1 MFRPV
6 ALYIGLRYT
15 RAKRRNHF
23 ISFIALTS
31 MLGLM
36 LGVAVLITVLS
47 VMNGFG
53 RELQVRILGMV
64 PHGAVIG
71 YKYFSD
77 WQDVSKQIQLNP
89 EVQATAPFIHIQ
101 GMMSNKG
108 EVVPVLVSGVQPELE
123 GKVSIVTGE
132 GLGLSRVT
140 NFSPANL
147 SELVP
152 GEYDV
157 ILGRRLARKLGVAI
171 GDKVTFLMPEAT
183 ISPAGVMPRYKR
195 FTVTGTFQVGAEMD
209 GLLAMIHIEDAQK
222 LIHAPG
228 AVEGVRIKYKDLF
241 EAPKQ
246 TWKIVEKLDPDR
258 FQPSDWTRTHG
269 SLFEAIKMEK
279 TMMAFLLLLIVAVAA
294 FNIVSSLVML
304 VTDKRADIA
313 ILRTLGA
320 TPRTIMTIFMVQGTI
335 IGCFG
340 TLTGILLGLLVAY
353 NVTDFVEWLKNTTNH
368 DFMQAYF
375 IDYLPSE
382 VHWQDI
388 TLVSVA
394 AFTLS
399 FLATIY
405 PAFKAARTEPAEALR
420 YD

>member
-6 ALYIGLRYT
+6 SLYIGLRYT

-23 ISFIALTS
+23 ISFISLTS

-71 YKYFSD
+71 YRYFSD
-77 WQDVSKQIQLNP
+77 WEDISKQIRLNP
-89 EVQATAPFIHIQ
+89 QVEATAPFIHIQ

-140 NFSPANL
+140 NFVPANL
-147 SELVP
+147 NELVP
-152 GEYDV
+152 GEYDI

-195 FTVTGTFQVGAEMD
+195 FTVKGTFQVGAEMD
-209 GLLAMIHIEDAQK
+209 GLLAIIHLEDAQK
-222 LIHAPG
+222 LIRAPG
-228 AVEGVRIKYKDLF
+228 QVEGVRIKYKDLF
-241 EAPKQ
+241 DAPKL
-246 TWKIVEKLDPDR
+246 TWKIVEKLDTER

-320 TPRTIMTIFMVQGTI
+320 TPRSIMTIFMVQGTI

-353 NVTDFVEWLKNTTNH
+353 NVTEFMEWLKNTTNH

>member
-1 MFRPV
+1 LFRPFSLFV
-6 ALYIGLRYT
+6 GLRYT

-64 PHGAVIG
+64 PHGAVVG
-71 YKYFSD
+71 YRYFGD
-77 WQDVSKQIQLNP
+77 WEAVRQKIQQNP
-89 EVQATAPFIHIQ
+89 EVEATAPFIQIQ
-101 GMMSNKG
+101 GMMSNRG
-108 EVVPVLVSGVQPELE
+108 DVVPVLLSGVDPALE
-123 GKVSIVTGE
+123 GKVSIVAGE

-147 SELVP
+147 AELRP
-152 GEYDV
+152 GEYGI
-157 ILGRRLARKLGVAI
+157 ILGRRLARKLGVAL
-171 GDKVTFLMPEAT
+171 GDKVTFLMPEAS

-209 GLLAMIHIEDAQK
+209 GLLAMVHLQDAQK
-222 LIHAPG
+222 LVRAPG
-228 AVEGVRIKYKDLF
+228 QVEGVRIKFRDLF
-241 EAPKQ
+241 DAPSL
-246 TWKIVEKLDPDR
+246 TWQIVEGLDRER
-258 FQPSDWTRTHG
+258 FQALDWTRTHG

-320 TPRTIMTIFMVQGTI
+320 SPRMVMAIFMVQGTI

-340 TLTGILLGLLVAY
+340 TLIGILLGLLVAY
-353 NVTDFVEWLKNTTNH
+353 NVTDAVEWLKNATQQ

-382 VHWQDI
+382 VQWQDI
-388 TLVSVA
+388 TLVSIA
-394 AFTLS
+394 AFSLS

-405 PAFKAARTEPAEALR
+405 PALKAARTEPAEALR

>member
-6 ALYIGLRYT
+6 SLYIGLRYT

-64 PHGAVIG
+64 PHGAVLG
-71 YKYFSD
+71 YHYFSD
-77 WQDVSKQIQLNP
+77 WPDVMKKIQLNP
-89 EVQATAPFIHIQ
+89 EVEATAPFINVQ
-101 GMMSNKG
+101 GMLSNKG
-108 EVVPVLVSGVQPELE
+108 EVLPALVSGVQPELE
-123 GKVSIVTGE
+123 RKVSIVAGE
-132 GLGLSRVT
+132 GLTLKRVT
-140 NFSPANL
+140 NFSAANL
-147 SELVP
+147 DVLVP
-152 GEYDV
+152 GEFGV

-171 GDKVTFLMPEAT
+171 GDKVTFLMPEAS
-183 ISPAGVMPRYKR
+183 ISPAGVMPRFKR
-195 FTVTGTFQVGAEMD
+195 FTVKGTFQVGAEMD

-222 LIHAPG
+222 LIRAPG
-228 AVEGVRIKYKDLF
+228 EVEGIRIKYKDLF
-241 EAPKQ
+241 DAPKL
-246 TWKIVEKLDPDR
+246 TWRIVEKLDQER

-340 TLTGILLGLLVAY
+340 TLMGILLGLLVAY
-353 NVTDFVEWLKNTTNH
+353 NVTDAVEWLKNTTNH

-382 VHWQDI
+382 VHLEDI
-388 TLVSVA
+388 TLVSIA
-394 AFTLS
+394 AFSLS

-405 PAFKAARTEPAEALR
+405 PALKASRTEPAEALR